1 MQKHLPVAVFNEI
14 KRTFSET
21 KKNGFKSTV
30 NARIVHEWLG
40 VGRDFSTWI
49 KARIEKYGFVEHVDY
64 CTAEALS
71 SPESGSSKSRHQT
84 MIEYHCTP
92 DMVKQLAMVE
102 NSEKGQL
109 VRLYYLDCEVVAASK
124 LAALEER
131 RSMAVEFRPMT
142 DAIQQAHEDPK
153 PYHFSNEADMINR
166 IVLGMSSAQF
176 KAHHEISKDGAVRDY
191 MTHEQMK
198 AIIDLQRANTV
209 FITMGMAY
217 DERKDQLGKLFD
229 KAHKQRMIDEVLRL
243 EA

>member
-21 KKNGFKSTV
+21 KHNGFKTAV

-40 VGRDFSTWI
+40 VKTEFTTWI
-49 KARIEKYGFVEHVDY
+49 QRRIAKYGFTENIDY
-64 CTAEALS
+64 CIIPTSVKIEEANEINYLNT
-71 SPESGSSKSRHQT
+71 K
-84 MIEYHCTP
+84 EYFCAP
-92 DMVKQLAMVE
+92 DMVKQLAMIE
-102 NSEKGQL
+102 SSDKGRL
-109 VRLYYLDCEVVAASK
+109 ARLYFLDCETVAASK
-124 LAALEER
+124 LAAVEDR

-142 DAIQQAHEDPK
+142 DAIQAAHEDPK
-153 PYHFSNEADMINR
+153 PYHFSNESDMINR

-176 KAHHEISKDGAVRDY
+176 KAHHEIAKDGSVRDY

-209 FITMGMAY
+209 FITMDMPY
-217 DERKDQLGKLFD
+217 VERKEQLTKLFD
-229 KAHKQRMIDEVLRL
+229 KAHKQRMIDEILRL

>member
-21 KKNGFKSTV
+21 KQNGFKSTV

-40 VGRDFSTWI
+40 VKTPFHKWI
-49 KARIEKYGFVEHVDY
+49 KRRIESYMFREHVDY
-64 CTAEALS
+64 CVTTDKVVRGEEAN
-71 SPESGSSKSRHQT
+71 
-84 MIEYHCTP
+84 YHCTP

-176 KAHHEISKDGAVRDY
+176 KAHHEIGKDGAVRDY

>member
-21 KKNGFKSTV
+21 KSNDLKSTV
-30 NARIVHEWLG
+30 NARIVHGWLG
-40 VGRDFSTWI
+40 VKTEYAKWI
-49 KARIEKYGFVEHVDY
+49 QRRIEKFGFTEGIDY
-64 CTAEALS
+64 CTTIVKVGDRS
-71 SPESGSSKSRHQT
+71 NVVQV
-84 MIEYHCTP
+84 EYHCAP
-92 DMVKQLAMVE
+92 DMVKQLAMLE
-102 NSEKGQL
+102 NSEKGKL

-142 DAIQQAHEDPK
+142 DAIQNAHEDPK
-153 PYHFSNEADMINR
+153 PFHFSNEADMINR

-176 KAHHEISKDGAVRDY
+176 KAHHEIAKDGSVRDY

-198 AIIDLQRANTV
+198 AIIELQRANTV
-209 FITMGMAY
+209 FITMGMPY
-217 DERKDQLGKLFD
+217 DERKEQLNKLFD
-229 KAHKQRMIDEVLRL
+229 KAHKQRMIDEIHRL